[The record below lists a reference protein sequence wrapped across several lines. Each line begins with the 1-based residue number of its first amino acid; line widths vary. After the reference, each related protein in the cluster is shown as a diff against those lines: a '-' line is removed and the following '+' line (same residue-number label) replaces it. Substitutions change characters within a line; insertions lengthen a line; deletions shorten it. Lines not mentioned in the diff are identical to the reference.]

1 MRNLGNV
8 WVNPSAVAW
17 RYLNTLPD
25 GNYLKPAV
33 WAENAKNP
41 DIYFST
47 SLGVPHFIRPLYLY
61 AKLRDLCK
69 RKYSVVDSH
78 PHFRSMTAHRLHFYR
93 DYTQIK
99 TVVVNPCTSCRIFF
113 ESFQT
118 KIERN
123 ITYFGLCAEFD
134 VIQTMDSQ
142 QKLRAMKKS
151 DHWRSFKSACKNQLS
166 ACSKLRNIVKR
177 NDLLEYF
184 ETTRNT
190 NQKTLQYKWIPS
202 KTSYELVT
210 RDYKIVSNWEVK
222 IITQAK
228 KYGCLNWWLIKP
240 VKEQWQCDTKQDY
253 WRAQWYPT

>member
-1 MRNLGNV
+1 MRNLGNG

-25 GNYLKPAV
+25 VNYLKPAF
-33 WAENAKNP
+33 WAEDAYNP
-41 DIYFST
+41 DKYFAT
-47 SLGVPHFIRPLYLY
+47 SLGVPHYIRPLYLY
-61 AKLRDLCK
+61 AKLGDLCK
-69 RKYSVVDSH
+69 RKYSVVDACPNSH
-78 PHFRSMTAHRLHFYR
+78 SMGEPRPHIYP
-93 DYTQIK
+93 DYAQLK

-113 ESFQT
+113 ESFKT

-142 QKLRAMKKS
+142 QKLRAMKESNQWKS
-151 DHWRSFKSACKNQLS
+151 LKSACENQLS
-166 ACSKLRNIVKR
+166 ACSKLRNSARKSQRLKR

-202 KTSYELVT
+202 KNSNELVT
-210 RDYKIVSNWEVK
+210 RDYKIVSN
-222 IITQAK
+222 
-228 KYGCLNWWLIKP
+228 
-240 VKEQWQCDTKQDY
+240 
-253 WRAQWYPT
+253 